1 MKKDHLEQLDI
12 EVILE
17 RKVLEAHQD
26 SLDQEEYLDK
36 KEERVKLTQLFN
48 TFWFKEIVCC
58 R

>member
-36 KEERVKLTQLFN
+36 KEEKVKHTLLFN
-48 TFWFKEIVCC
+48 IF
-58 R
+58 